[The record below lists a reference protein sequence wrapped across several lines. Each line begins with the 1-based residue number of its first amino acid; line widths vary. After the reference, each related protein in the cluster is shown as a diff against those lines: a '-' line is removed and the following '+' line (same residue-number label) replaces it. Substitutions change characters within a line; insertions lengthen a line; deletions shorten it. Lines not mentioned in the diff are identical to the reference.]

1 MSFKSFPGNWQLKE
15 LFKKL
20 ISKDTISQAIL
31 LSGDSLS
38 FKDSFAFEIAKALHC
53 EKGEGASCGECRN
66 CRLMD
71 GIRDES
77 GNIVP
82 SHPDF
87 LKIVPEKDTIRID
100 VVREIAKFIR
110 SRPMISRKK
119 VVLIENI
126 DRMNIEAQ
134 NAFLKI
140 LEEPHFYVHYILTT
154 SRIDTIL
161 DTIISRVQKFYL
173 KRVSKSEFFGF
184 FKEFSE
190 EILNYAFKKGAFPES
205 VSEDELAEEKVLSSI
220 ISKILEKGD
229 KRALIELRDLFI
241 FLSKDMK
248 GNFLRNVIFTAKDK
262 IKDKISDSSSGKINS
277 DDKFF
282 EYYNK
287 LESLETDTLLNIN
300 SDLLFTTLSDLML
313 KFHQV
318 LK

>member
-1 MSFKSFPGNWQLKE
+1 MSFKRFPGNWELKE

-20 ISKDTISQAIL
+20 ISQDTISQAIL

-38 FKDSFAFEIAKALHC
+38 FKDGFAFEIAKALHC
-53 EKGEGASCGECRN
+53 ERGNGDSCGECRN
-66 CRLMD
+66 CKLME
-71 GIRDES
+71 GIKDED
-77 GNIVP
+77 GNIIP

-87 LKIVPEKDTIRID
+87 LKIVPEKDIIKID
-100 VVREIAKFIR
+100 IVREIAKFIR

-119 VVLIENI
+119 VVLIENM

-173 KRVSKSEFFGF
+173 KRVSKAEFFDF
-184 FKEFSE
+184 FKEFPE
-190 EILNYAFKKGAFPES
+190 DILNHAFEKGAFPDS
-205 VSEDELAEEKVLSSI
+205 VSEEELEEEKLLSSI
-220 ISKILEKGD
+220 VSKILEIGD
-229 KRALIELRDLFI
+229 KRSLIELRDLFI
-241 FLSKDMK
+241 SLSRDSK
-248 GNFLRNVIFTAKDK
+248 GDFLRNVIFTVKRK
-262 IKDKISDSSSGKINS
+262 IKEKISAPSSENLNL

-300 SDLLFTTLSDLML
+300 SNLLFTTLSDLL
-313 KFHQV
+313 LNFHRN
-318 LK
+318 L

>member
-1 MSFKSFPGNWQLKE
+1 MEG
-15 LFKKL
+15 
-20 ISKDTISQAIL
+20 IKD
-31 LSGDSLS
+31 
-38 FKDSFAFEIAKALHC
+38 E
-53 EKGEGASCGECRN
+53 E
-66 CRLMD
+66 
-71 GIRDES
+71 

-87 LKIVPEKDTIRID
+87 LKIVPEKDIIKID
-100 VVREIAKFIR
+100 IVRDISKFIR

-173 KRVSKSEFFGF
+173 KRVSKAEFFDF

-190 EILNYAFKKGAFPES
+190 DILNHAFEKGAFPEN
-205 VSEDELAEEKVLSSI
+205 VSEDELTEEKVLSSI
-220 ISKILEKGD
+220 IIKIFENGD
-229 KRALIELRDLFI
+229 KRALIELRDLFTS
-241 FLSKDMK
+241 LSKDSK
-248 GNFLRNVIFTAKDK
+248 GDFLRKIIFTVKRK
-262 IKDKISDSSSGKINS
+262 IKEKISNSSSGKMAL

-282 EYYNK
+282 EFYNK

-300 SDLLFTTLSDLML
+300 SDLLFTTISDLLL
-313 KFHQV
+313 KFHRIF
-318 LK
+318 

>member
-1 MSFKSFPGNWQLKE
+1 MSFKNFPGNWELKE

-20 ISKDTISQAIL
+20 IYQNTISQAIL

-53 EKGEGASCGECRN
+53 EKGKGDSCGECRN
-66 CRLMD
+66 CKLMD
-71 GIRDES
+71 GIKDEE

-87 LKIVPEKDTIRID
+87 LKIVPEKDIIKINI
-100 VVREIAKFIR
+100 VRDISKFIR

-173 KRVSKSEFFGF
+173 KRVSKAEFFDF

-190 EILNYAFKKGAFPES
+190 DILNHAFEKGAFPEN

-220 ISKILEKGD
+220 IIKIFENGD
-229 KRALIELRDLFI
+229 KRALIELRDLFTS
-241 FLSKDMK
+241 LSKDSK
-248 GNFLRNVIFTAKDK
+248 GDFLRNVIFTAKDK
-262 IKDKISDSSSGKINS
+262 INDRISDPSLGNINL
-277 DDKFF
+277 DGKFF

-300 SDLLFTTLSDLML
+300 SDLLFTTLSDLLL
-313 KFHQV
+313 KFHQ
-318 LK
+318 LL